1 MDLYCTVQHPSTAI
15 ACPDRAPP
23 LLMIP
28 AVNIA
33 TLPESIVLTNDWY
46 AGLDWK
52 EEVIATDR
60 FAQNLTAA
68 GPMFEL
74 GVKP

>member
-1 MDLYCTVQHPSTAI
+1 
-15 ACPDRAPP
+15 
-23 LLMIP
+23 
-28 AVNIA
+28 VNIA

-52 EEVIATDR
+52 EEVMAADR
-60 FAQNLTAA
+60 FAQNLTVA

-74 GVKP
+74 GVEP